1 MIPPSQLG
9 EVMDGTLARGYPQR
23 QQRLPVDFSAV
34 NRDWLTGLLQLKYPG
49 VIVDDAALVEFVGGH
64 SSKARMALKLNS
76 AGREAGFPGY
86 VCLKSNWSGN
96 PMSAGANLAEARFYR
111 NFAGRLPSLTPQC
124 FFADWDDD
132 GEGQQGLI
140 VLEDLKKRGAE
151 FRNSKTPL
159 TVDQMAS
166 SLELLAQLHGST
178 WDSRELAQQRW
189 LQVAMAPETTVDDY
203 WTLMGEHF
211 PLHNS
216 LPERLAIFPRWL
228 AEDPGRLRKA
238 FQQLSAEEMAS
249 TKPRCLIHGDSHLGN
264 TCGLPDGSRL
274 WFDWQI
280 VRRGRPW
287 RDYSYFVV
295 GSLSVE
301 DRRRNERELLR
312 VYCEAMAGQ
321 GVKIDFD
328 EAFVEYRRWIFWGL
342 WGWQSNMN
350 PIETTMEPLQRFCVA
365 AEDLETHT
373 FFGY

>member
-1 MIPPSQLG
+1 
-9 EVMDGTLARGYPQR
+9 MDGTLARGYLQR
-23 QQRLPVDFSAV
+23 QERLPTDFSAI
-34 NRDWLTGLLQLKYPG
+34 NRDWLTGLLQLKHPG
-49 VIVDDAALVEFVGGH
+49 VIVDDATLVEFVGGH

-76 AGREAGFPGY
+76 AGREAGLPDY

-111 NFAGRLPSLTPQC
+111 NFAGRLPSLTPRC

-140 VLEDLKKRGAE
+140 VLEDLKMRGGE

-166 SLELLAQLHGST
+166 SLELLAELHGST
-178 WDSRELAQQRW
+178 WDSRELAQQQW
-189 LQVAMAPETTVDDY
+189 LQVAMAPETVVDDY

-228 AEDPGRLRKA
+228 AVDPGRLRKA
-238 FQQLSAEEMAS
+238 FRQLSAEEMVS

-264 TCGLPDGSRL
+264 TCRLPDGSRL

-295 GSLSVE
+295 GSLSVA

-321 GVKIDFD
+321 GVQLDFD
-328 EAFVEYRRWIFWGL
+328 EAFNEYRRWIFWGL

-350 PIETTMEPLQRFCVA
+350 PIETTMEPLERFCIA